1 MGYQHKEK
9 VCDPVRTLRF
19 SPSFCYFLK
28 IAISHHRFYS
38 HTYMTIVGLDFCPPL
53 NAAER
58 VSLYH
63 WVSPLNHQLSHTR
76 IDTAFSPGKYPR
88 HGCSL
93 WIYPPTHW
101 VYTRITPFALFI
113 YEDSSHINPG
123 MGHGINTGTHMCIFV
138 RIPVC
143 ALPPWLSVCF

>member
-76 IDTAFSPGKYPR
+76 IDTAFFSWDIPTRALG
-88 HGCSL
+88 
-93 WIYPPTHW
+93 IYKEN
-101 VYTRITPFALFI
+101 TRGVGISQEKTR
-113 YEDSSHINPG
+113 INPG
-123 MGHGINTGTHMCIFV
+123 MGQLMVEGGCPMVKCHPLCSI
-138 RIPVC
+138 
-143 ALPPWLSVCF
+143 

>member
-76 IDTAFSPGKYPR
+76 IDTAFLLGYTHATGVLFGYTQPR
-88 HGCSL
+88 IGY
-93 WIYPPTHW
+93 I
-101 VYTRITPFALFI
+101 R
-113 YEDSSHINPG
+113 G
-123 MGHGINTGTHMCIFV
+123 
-138 RIPVC
+138 
-143 ALPPWLSVCF
+143 